1 MKGKRKQYRPE
12 FKAQVALAA
21 LQGDKTMAELAQE
34 FGVHPT
40 MINAWR
46 RQLVEHAATAF
57 ERGKTQ
63 PEESVDVQALYRK
76 IGQLEV
82 ERDFLASRPG
92 LMSRIG
98 RGGK

>member
-1 MKGKRKQYRPE
+1 MKGKRKQYKPE
-12 FKAQVALAA
+12 FKAQAALVA
-21 LQGDKTMAELAQE
+21 LQGDKTMAGLAQE

-46 RQLVEHAATAF
+46 RPLVEHAATAF
-57 ERGKTQ
+57 ERGKSQTG
-63 PEESVDVQALYRK
+63 ESVDVQALYRK
-76 IGQLEV
+76 TGQLEM

-98 RGGK
+98 KGAK